1 MSPEAKELLLKFVSS
16 YQKDDRNNFNFL
28 FYREYSNS
36 VINEL
41 ISMGCIIKEKDYC
54 GTIRL
59 TYDGYDIAMES
70 LK

>member
-1 MSPEAKELLLKFVSS
+1 MSPEARELLLKFVSS
-16 YQKDDRNNFNFL
+16 YQKDDINNFNFL
-28 FYREYSNS
+28 FYREYHSC

-41 ISMGCIIKEKDYC
+41 ITMGCIVKEKDYC

-59 TYDGYDIAMES
+59 TCEGYDIAMEC